1 MARML
6 YELAGKDG
14 RRFSPYC
21 WRARMALA
29 HKGLEAE
36 LVPVRFTEK
45 EKIAFSGQKLVPVLV
60 DDGTTVSDSWAI
72 ARHLERRYPERAS
85 LFGGEIGESTARFID
100 RWLDSEVLPP
110 LFCALVADIYDHI
123 EDTDKDYFRKT
134 REKRL
139 GRTLEEA
146 RSQREAHL
154 ERFRAALAPLRASL
168 AERPYLSGH
177 APAYPDYL
185 VFSVFQ
191 WARGS
196 SPLAIVEPDDPL
208 NPWRARMLDLFDG
221 LARTVPAYEY

>member
-1 MARML
+1 
-6 YELAGKDG
+6 
-14 RRFSPYC
+14 
-21 WRARMALA
+21 
-29 HKGLEAE
+29 
-36 LVPVRFTEK
+36 
-45 EKIAFSGQKLVPVLV
+45 
-60 DDGTTVSDSWAI
+60 
-72 ARHLERRYPERAS
+72 RYPERAS

-146 RSQREAHL
+146 RASREAHL

-168 AERPYLSGH
+168 VERPYLSGST
-177 APAYPDYL
+177 PAYPDYL

-196 SPLAIVEPDDPL
+196 SPLAIVEPDDAL